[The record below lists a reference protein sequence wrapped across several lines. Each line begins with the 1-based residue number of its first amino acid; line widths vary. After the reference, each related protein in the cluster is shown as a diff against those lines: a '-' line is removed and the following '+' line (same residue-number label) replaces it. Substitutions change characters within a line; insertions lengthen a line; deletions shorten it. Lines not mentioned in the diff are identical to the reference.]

1 MPLIFVLTFPSRV
14 EILLELVLMVL
25 VSVDM
30 FASMVLTCADRV
42 EILLIFVETFPSI
55 VEMLFELVDILP

>member
-1 MPLIFVLTFPSRV
+1 MPIIFVLTFPSRV
-14 EILLELVLMVL
+14 EMLLELVLIVL
-25 VSVDM
+25 VSDDM
-30 FASMVLTCADRV
+30 FSSMVLTCSEIV